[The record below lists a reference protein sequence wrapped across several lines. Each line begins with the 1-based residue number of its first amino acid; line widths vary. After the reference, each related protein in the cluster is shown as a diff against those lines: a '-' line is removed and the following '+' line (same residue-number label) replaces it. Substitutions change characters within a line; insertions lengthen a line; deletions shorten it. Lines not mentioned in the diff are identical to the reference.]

1 MQEPSFSPENDQSQT
16 LTRVAAWS
24 ELPREER
31 QAIIQRIV
39 DSGDPEAIKT
49 TLNLIRA
56 PEGWGV
62 YASTGP
68 NYEFAVFGR
77 DSLEFA
83 EDILPF
89 MPDLSREIILM
100 AAKLQGR
107 HDNNQTEERPGKI
120 HHEFRSHHFDHQTIS
135 HAAETVIEQLK
146 DKWGGEDGELCYYGT
161 VDATP
166 LFIRLVDRYVE
177 EYGDNILQAVV
188 SDRHGHELSLH
199 AHVRMAS
206 EWLVR
211 QIDSSPWKLL
221 EYKRLNPMGLPNQ
234 AWKDSETGYLHL
246 DGSQANAD
254 GGIAAIEVQGYAFDA
269 LLSAAR
275 LSAFDEIEAEDW
287 RNLATQLQKNTL
299 EKMWMPEIGFFA
311 QGLDRDEAGNPR
323 QIATLTSNAAAVLDS
338 HLLLDLPDD
347 QRQNLATLIVKTI
360 TSPDFMTDAGV
371 RLRALRHIDLI
382 NFADYH
388 GTQVSWPKETY
399 DIAKGLRRHGFD
411 DLADDLDRR
420 VVQAVLQSGEFYEF
434 YYVNRDGKVKY
445 RYRSPHPEEPEFHTF
460 GAANTPE
467 PGQAWTLSAFLGIAT
482 TKKEL

>member
-1 MQEPSFSPENDQSQT
+1 MQESFSPVNSSQHQT
-16 LTRVAAWS
+16 LVATSAWAN
-24 ELPREER
+24 LPREER
-31 QAIIQRIV
+31 RAIIQKII
-39 DSGDPEAIKT
+39 DSRDVESIKT
-49 TLNLIRA
+49 VLSLIRA

-62 YASTGP
+62 YASAGP

-83 EDILPF
+83 EDILHS
-89 MPDLSREIILM
+89 MPDLAREIILM

-107 HDNNQTEERPGKI
+107 HDNNQTEEAPGKI
-120 HHEFRSHHFDHQTIS
+120 HHEFRSHHFDHQAIS

-177 EYGDNILQAVV
+177 EHGDEILRAIV

-199 AHVRMAS
+199 AHMRMAS

-246 DGSQANAD
+246 NGQQASAD

-275 LSAFDEIEAEDW
+275 LCAFDDIEAEDW
-287 RNLATQLQKNTL
+287 RNLAQSLQKSTL
-299 EKMWMPEIGFFA
+299 GKMWMPEAGFFA

-347 QRQNLATLIVKTI
+347 QRQNLTALIVKTI
-360 TSPDFMTDAGV
+360 RGPDFMTDAGV

-382 NFADYH
+382 DFADYH
-388 GTQVSWPKETY
+388 GAQVSWPKETY

-411 DLADDLDRR
+411 SLANDLEQRI
-420 VVQAVLQSGEFYEF
+420 VQAVLQSGEFYEF
-434 YYVNRDGKVKY
+434 YYVNAFGKVKY
-445 RYRSPHPEEPEFHTF
+445 RYRSPHPDEPEFHTF

-482 TKKEL
+482 VQKEL